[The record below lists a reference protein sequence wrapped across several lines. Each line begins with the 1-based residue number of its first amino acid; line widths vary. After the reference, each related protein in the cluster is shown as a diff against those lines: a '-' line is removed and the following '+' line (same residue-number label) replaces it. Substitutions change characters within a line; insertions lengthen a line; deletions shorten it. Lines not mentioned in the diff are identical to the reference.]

1 MTKKIVRSIMIGFC
15 VFVAA
20 LIISY
25 ITLSAAYKT
34 SLKKASEALSPIEEN
49 VSAETGSFPS
59 QNTSLSNYYIARFNG
74 ETLAIYIC
82 TGDREEFL
90 YTLDARIEDIS
101 PRELSQLKEGII
113 LPDKQAL
120 ASFEEDFTS

>member
-1 MTKKIVRSIMIGFC
+1 MTKKLIRSIMIGFC
-15 VFVAA
+15 VFVTA

-25 ITLSAAYKT
+25 ITLSAAYK
-34 SLKKASEALSPIEEN
+34 SSIKKASEALSPIEQN
-49 VSAETGSFPS
+49 VSAETGSFSS
-59 QNTSLSNYYIARFNG
+59 QTTSLSNYYLARFNG

-82 TGDREEFL
+82 NGDNEEFL

-101 PRELSQLKEGII
+101 ERELSQLKEGIL